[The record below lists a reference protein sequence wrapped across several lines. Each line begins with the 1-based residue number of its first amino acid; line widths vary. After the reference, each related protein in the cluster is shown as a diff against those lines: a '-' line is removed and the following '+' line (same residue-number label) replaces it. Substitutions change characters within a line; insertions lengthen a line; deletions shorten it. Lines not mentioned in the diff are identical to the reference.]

1 MLDTGFDCREVLHL
15 VMCRRVRS
23 PILYQQMRG
32 RGTRTAPHI
41 NKQKFVIYDFLEI
54 MNTLTI
60 LILIFLP
67 EREQVIYRAAIA
79 SR

>member
-1 MLDTGFDCREVLHL
+1 
-15 VMCRRVRS
+15 
-23 PILYQQMRG
+23 MRG